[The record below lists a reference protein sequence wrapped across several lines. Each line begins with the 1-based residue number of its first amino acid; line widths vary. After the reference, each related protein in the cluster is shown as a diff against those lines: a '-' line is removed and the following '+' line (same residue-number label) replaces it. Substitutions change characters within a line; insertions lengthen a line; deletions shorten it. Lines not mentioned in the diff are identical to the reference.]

1 MPGARLELAR
11 LCGAVDFES
20 TASAN
25 SAIPARKSVQDLTG
39 KSSSLASP
47 VRRRSQILPRRLFPL
62 NDQDV
67 FPLLIALQASWPY
80 GEFESL

>member
-25 SAIPARKSVQDLTG
+25 SAIPARVKVQDIIG
-39 KSSSLASP
+39 KCGSLASP
-47 VRRRSQILPRRLFPL
+47 VRAVGVLLSIHDRICFPSSAH
-62 NDQDV
+62 V
-67 FPLLIALQASWPY
+67 
-80 GEFESL
+80 

>member
-1 MPGARLELAR
+1 
-11 LCGAVDFES
+11 
-20 TASAN
+20 
-25 SAIPARKSVQDLTG
+25 VQDLTG